1 VQGFL
6 ISKEFS
12 LNSAGERV
20 SSGGHSETIAAVGT
34 DGQPGLS
41 RGDVL
46 LKGALAAGAFY
57 GLNAV
62 SPFVR
67 RVLAAEPK
75 NDVEV
80 LNYLLPFEYLQVSL
94 YNRVLTEVNDKGEKL
109 PLKSKEKALMEQLY
123 GQEAEHVAAL
133 KEMIEKMGGKPVEKG
148 GYAFAFRVYEQVL
161 SIASSIEGTTV
172 GAFNGAISLIKS
184 PEARK
189 LAYSMLQVDA
199 RHAATVLIGYGQPPA
214 YYSFDHCVPEQDSI
228 LHVVQYTG
236 VYPDFEEG

>member
-1 VQGFL
+1 VD
-6 ISKEFS
+6 SR
-12 LNSAGERV
+12 N
-20 SSGGHSETIAAVGT
+20 HSETAEHVGSE
-34 DGQPGLS
+34 GAPGLS

-62 SPFVR
+62 GPYVR
-67 RVLAAEPK
+67 RTLAAEPK

-109 PLKSKEKALMEQLY
+109 PLKSKEKALMEKLFE
-123 GQEAEHVAAL
+123 QEAEHVAAL
-133 KEMIEKMGGKPVEKG
+133 QEMIEEMGGKPVKKG

-161 SIASSIEGTTV
+161 TIAASIEATAV
-172 GAFNGAISLIKS
+172 GAFNGAIALLKS
-184 PEARK
+184 PKARE
-189 LAYSMLQVDA
+189 LAYTMLQVDA
-199 RHAATVLIGYGQPPA
+199 RHAATALIGYGEEPA
-214 YYSFDHCVPEQDSI
+214 PYSFDHCVPEQDSV

-236 VYPDFEEG
+236 VYPDFEG